1 MLDYLQTSV
10 AAHRRLAAA
19 LPNDSQAKMQILSAE
34 LMAAS
39 VQVLTGDLSGA
50 EKTLQ
55 QAKDS
60 TPALPDDSLALTRL
74 RALVLTELA
83 RVYRRRDNLP
93 AAEAE
98 YQLALSAYKLLA
110 MASPE
115 ILIIHLEQS
124 RAETELA
131 RTLLLTGK

>member
-1 MLDYLQTSV
+1 MLDYLQDSV

-19 LPNDSQAKMQILSAE
+19 LPDDSQAKLQTVSAE

-55 QAKDS
+55 KAKQ
-60 TPALPDDSLALTRL
+60 SLVASVAKRLTRPDK
-74 RALVLTELA
+74 APGAILTELA

-93 AAEAE
+93 AR
-98 YQLALSAYKLLA
+98 
-110 MASPE
+110 
-115 ILIIHLEQS
+115 S
-124 RAETELA
+124 RRSINWHCRLMSCW
-131 RTLLLTGK
+131 